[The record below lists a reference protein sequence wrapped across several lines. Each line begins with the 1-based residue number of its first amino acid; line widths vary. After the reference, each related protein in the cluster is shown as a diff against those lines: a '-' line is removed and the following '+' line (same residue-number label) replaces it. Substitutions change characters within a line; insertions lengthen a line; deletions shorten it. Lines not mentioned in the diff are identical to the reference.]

1 MSSNFDDVVDF
12 NFKFS
17 LPVCGSPRALPAELL
32 RDRIKFLLEEV
43 AELAVSGDM
52 RIDVEA
58 ADGSTGEPVIHD
70 HRIRVNRLVGG
81 PGVDLAGQAD
91 ALVDLVYVAL
101 GTAVMMG
108 LPWQEL
114 WSDVHA
120 ANLRKVRG
128 RTKRDMPLDLM
139 KPEGWVGPQ
148 TASILGHHG
157 WKP

>member
-1 MSSNFDDVVDF
+1 MSTNFDDVIDF
-12 NFKFS
+12 NLKFS
-17 LPVCGSPRALPAELL
+17 LPICDSPRELPAELL

-43 AELAVSGDM
+43 AELAVSGGM

-58 ADGSTGEPVIHD
+58 ADGFTGEPAIHN
-70 HRIRVNRLVGG
+70 HRLRVNRFSGG
-81 PGVDLAGQAD
+81 PGGNLANQAD

-139 KPEGWVGPQ
+139 KPEGWIGPQ

>member
-1 MSSNFDDVVDF
+1 MSTNFDDVMDF
-12 NFKFS
+12 NLKFS
-17 LPVCGSPRALPAELL
+17 LPICDSPRELPAELL

-43 AELAVSGDM
+43 AELAVSGNM

-58 ADGSTGEPVIHD
+58 ADGSTGELVIHD
-70 HRIRVNRLVGG
+70 HRIRVDRYAGG
-81 PGVDLAGQAD
+81 PNADLAGQAD

-139 KPEGWVGPQ
+139 KPEGWAGPQ
-148 TASILGHHG
+148 TASILGSHG